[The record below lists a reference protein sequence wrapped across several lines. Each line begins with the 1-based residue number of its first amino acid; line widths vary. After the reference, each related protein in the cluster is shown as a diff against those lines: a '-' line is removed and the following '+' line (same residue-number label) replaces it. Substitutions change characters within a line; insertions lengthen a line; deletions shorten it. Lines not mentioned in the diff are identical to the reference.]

1 MKKLLFILLLILV
14 GCADSG
20 SNIPFS
26 GRPGGFNRVGILC
39 INGHEYYAFDRG
51 IAIRLTDFGIPV
63 KCEIK
68 N

>member
-26 GRPGGFNRVGILC
+26 GRSGGLNRVAILC
-39 INGHEYYAFDRG
+39 INGHEYYSFDRG
-51 IAIRLTDFGIPV
+51 MAIRLTDFGIPV
-63 KCEIK
+63 KCEIEY
-68 N
+68 